1 MEDHHPVCVD
11 CAKAYA
17 PMITLGSWRAKVD
30 PDGWTARTVDGSICV
45 QYEHTIAVTENGP
58 VILT

>member
-1 MEDHHPVCVD
+1 MD